1 MNQTEI
7 RKEPRDCFA
16 VLQLF
21 PEPYR
26 QKVRM
31 ALRAPEAGVC
41 RTGNPSVSAARH
53 TAASAAP
60 VACGNPL
67 PHRTSGFVLH
77 RRRGMVRNGGRQFAK
92 DTAAYAAVDR
102 QPKGALA
109 DHSAHL
115 PVFHVC
121 V

>member
-31 ALRAPEAGVC
+31 ALESAGGRGVPD
-41 RTGNPSVSAARH
+41 RQPLSIGG
-53 TAASAAP
+53 ASHSRQRYT
-60 VACGNPL
+60 CGL
-67 PHRTSGFVLH
+67 QEIRF
-77 RRRGMVRNGGRQFAK
+77 RMVRNGGRQFAK
-92 DTAAYAAVDR
+92 DTAAYAALDR
-102 QPKGALA
+102 QPEGDFA

>member
-31 ALRAPEAGVC
+31 ALESAGGRGV
-41 RTGNPSVSAARH
+41 PDRH
-53 TAASAAP
+53 PLSKSASA
-60 VACGNPL
+60 
-67 PHRTSGFVLH
+67 SD
-77 RRRGMVRNGGRQFAK
+77 VRFCF
-92 DTAAYAAVDR
+92 T
-102 QPKGALA
+102 
-109 DHSAHL
+109 
-115 PVFHVC
+115 
-121 V
+121 

>member
-31 ALRAPEAGVC
+31 ALESAGGRGVPD
-41 RTGNPSVSAARH
+41 RQPLSIGGASSA
-53 TAASAAP
+53 TP
-60 VACGNPL
+60 VAC
-67 PHRTSGFVLH
+67 RKSASASD
-77 RRRGMVRNGGRQFAK
+77 VRFCF
-92 DTAAYAAVDR
+92 T
-102 QPKGALA
+102 
-109 DHSAHL
+109 
-115 PVFHVC
+115 
-121 V
+121 